1 MNCDLSVEF
10 IHHLR
15 LPLIRPRMLFIGA
28 GLRIGA
34 GLIGGRRIG
43 AGRIGLGLAIGRGL
57 GLDILIGA
65 GLIGAGRIGAGL
77 DGRIGCGLG
86 LIGRITTP
94 LGGGPGR
101 FIVGCGRFTGVPGAF
116 PALDAV

>member
-1 MNCDLSVEF
+1 MSVEF

-15 LPLIRPRMLFIGA
+15 LPLLRPRMPLIGAILIGA

-34 GLIGGRRIG
+34 GR
-43 AGRIGLGLAIGRGL
+43 RIGLGLAIGRGR

-86 LIGRITTP
+86 FIGFLSTLIG
-94 LGGGPGR
+94 GGAGR

-116 PALDAV
+116 PALDAA